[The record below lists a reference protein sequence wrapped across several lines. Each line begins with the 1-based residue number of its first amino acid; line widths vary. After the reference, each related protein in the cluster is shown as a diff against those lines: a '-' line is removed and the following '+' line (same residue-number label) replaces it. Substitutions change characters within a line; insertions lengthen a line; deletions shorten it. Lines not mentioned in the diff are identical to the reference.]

1 VYTLINV
8 LSEHLFQLLESSGFP
23 SVQHQSNIPV
33 PLSIKKTWSGGNTL
47 KNGED
52 PTREALNCVR
62 VLGRVLVVVYE
73 NSEDDVVNELHRSRV
88 DSTGPTDA
96 QLREHFADTLWQSGG
111 MSSLD
116 GHRQEET
123 SDEGTAA
130 ETDSSSLMEKLFK
143 CTIDLLFC
151 AGFTLPESAKGQS
164 NDKINVSCVAHCSA
178 LS

>member
-1 VYTLINV
+1 MYTLINV
-8 LSEHLFQLLESSGFP
+8 LSEHLFQLLESSRFP

-33 PLSIKKTWSGGNTL
+33 PLSIKKTWTGGNTL

-73 NSEDDVVNELHRSRV
+73 NSEDDVVNESLRSRV
-88 DSTGPTDA
+88 DSAGPNDA

-111 MSSLD
+111 KSPV
-116 GHRQEET
+116 
-123 SDEGTAA
+123 DEQPQDEANRAGTAA

-151 AGFTLPESAKGQS
+151 AGFTIPESAKGQS
-164 NDKINVSCVAHCSA
+164 KDKINVSCVAQCPA
-178 LS
+178 LN